1 MTASITAL
9 IAEDEEPQRTE
20 LRGMLATLWPELV
33 VVAECDNGIA
43 ALEAWTVKKPDVVFL
58 DIRMPGLS
66 GLDVARQAG
75 SPAQL
80 VFITA
85 HDEFAVKAFD
95 AGAIDYLLKPI
106 RSDRLTETLT
116 RLRSRKTAAQADLAA
131 LLDSLAGRLTPAERI
146 TWITASIGDT
156 VRMIP
161 IDDVVLFQS
170 EEKYTRVATTTDA
183 AFIRTPLKDL
193 VLKLDPDVFWR
204 VHRNAIVRVS
214 AIRQVKPDGDGRL
227 LVWLHGIAEPLRVSD
242 AFRHRFRAM

>member
-1 MTASITAL
+1 MTAAITAL
-9 IAEDEEPQRTE
+9 IAEDEQPQRTE

-33 VVAECDNGIA
+33 VVAECEDGIS
-43 ALEAWTVKKPDVVFL
+43 ALEAWASSKPDIAFL
-58 DIRMPGLS
+58 DIRMPGLG
-66 GLDVARQAG
+66 GLEVARQAA
-75 SPAQL
+75 SPAQI

-85 HDEFAVKAFD
+85 HDEFAVKAYE

-106 RSDRLTETLT
+106 RADRLTETVA
-116 RLRSRKTAAQADLAA
+116 RLRSRQSTKQVDLTALIQ
-131 LLDSLAGRLTPAERI
+131 SLAGQLAQPETI

-156 VRMIP
+156 VRMIS

-170 EEKYTRVATTTDA
+170 EEKYTRVATVADS
-183 AFIRTPLKDL
+183 AFIRMPLKDL
-193 VLKLDPDVFWR
+193 MLKLDPEVFWR

-227 LVWLHGIAEPLRVSD
+227 LVWLHGMNEPLRVSD